1 MNFKNNMINNYVKEG
16 NIYNQQLNRMNLY
29 KKCLHFQ
36 QRKQLKMIVN

>member
-1 MNFKNNMINNYVKEG
+1 MLKKAIW
-16 NIYNQQLNRMNLY
+16 YNQQLNRMNLY